1 MKNIVGIDLG
11 TTYSAISRL
20 NELGKPEI
28 APFENGERL
37 IASSIYFGDDKILV
51 GKLARNQS
59 NIDATRYVELV
70 KRYMGEPY
78 FLDERGEP
86 RKILDK
92 NWKPSELAGIIL
104 KKVKEDYEL
113 QYGRIDGAI
122 ITVPAYFDELRR
134 QATMDAAK
142 YAGIKVTGIINEP
155 TAAGLYYATNKNLTG
170 NLVVFDLGGGTF
182 DVTTLKSIDNNGKKE
197 VSIITSQ
204 GDHKLG
210 GKDFDKEIVKDI
222 NQKYKQKYGK
232 EYSDTPEKF
241 NFLMNRAEEIKKQLS
256 DLNEVKEDFPA
267 DKEIFNYSITRQ
279 EFEKMI
285 SPFFSKIEMLVEN
298 VMDDSKL
305 RFNEI
310 DHIILVGGSSRIPI
324 VTETLNKM
332 FKKDPTRVGNL
343 DESVSLG
350 AAIYCGIQT
359 LEDEGNGV
367 FSKEAR
373 ENLDNINMS
382 DVTNHSFGTFIVE
395 FDQDVNQ
402 NVEVNDIIIPKDTKL
417 PAEVTKTY
425 YTVSDNQTAIEITIT
440 QGEFRDRKKVSIL
453 KETTMNLPSGRRR
466 GQPVEV
472 TYAYDKNGMMKCTF
486 FDVKS
491 GRRESVDL
499 SVSGK
504 KESTYDFDDV
514 VNFWWRSDFMD
525 NAKIL
530 TLISLGL
537 GLFSFFYEYV
547 LDALIFGIGGLI
559 CGIISYSLFKKT
571 KMNNVPAIVV
581 MVLNSISIL
590 YNLTF
595 L

>member
-37 IASSIYFGDDKILV
+37 IASCIYFGDDKTLI

-59 NIDATRYVELV
+59 NIDASRYVELV
-70 KRYMGEPY
+70 KRYMGEEY

-92 NWKPSELAGIIL
+92 NWRPSELAGIIL
-104 KKVKEDYEL
+104 KKIKEDYEM

-122 ITVPAYFDELRR
+122 ITVPAYFDEMRR

-155 TAAGLYYATNKNLTG
+155 TAAGLYYSTNKNLTG
-170 NLVVFDLGGGTF
+170 KLVVFDLGGGTF
-182 DVTTLKSIDNNGKKE
+182 DVTTLNSVDNGGKKDI
-197 VSIITSQ
+197 SIITSQ

-222 NQKYKQKYGK
+222 NRKFKEKYG
-232 EYSDTPEKF
+232 EEFTDTQEKY

-256 DLNEVKEDFPA
+256 DLNEVREDLPA
-267 DKEIFNYSITRQ
+267 DQEIFKYSITRD
-279 EFEKMI
+279 EFENLI
-285 SPFFSKIEMLVEN
+285 SPYFSKIEMLIEN

-305 RFNEI
+305 KFSDI
-310 DHIILVGGSSRIPI
+310 DHIILVGGSSRIPLASEI
-324 VTETLNKM
+324 LKRM

-359 LEDEGNGV
+359 MEEEGRGG
-367 FSKEAR
+367 FSQEAR

-382 DVTNHSFGTFIVE
+382 DVTNHSFGTFILE

-425 YTVSDNQTAIEITIT
+425 YTVSDNQTSIEITIT

-453 KETTMNLPSGRRR
+453 KETTMELPSGRRR

-499 SVSGK
+499 SVSGETK
-504 KESTYDFDDV
+504 NKYDFDNV
-514 VNFWWRSDFMD
+514 VNF
-525 NAKIL
+525 
-530 TLISLGL
+530 
-537 GLFSFFYEYV
+537 
-547 LDALIFGIGGLI
+547 
-559 CGIISYSLFKKT
+559 
-571 KMNNVPAIVV
+571 
-581 MVLNSISIL
+581 
-590 YNLTF
+590 
-595 L
+595 